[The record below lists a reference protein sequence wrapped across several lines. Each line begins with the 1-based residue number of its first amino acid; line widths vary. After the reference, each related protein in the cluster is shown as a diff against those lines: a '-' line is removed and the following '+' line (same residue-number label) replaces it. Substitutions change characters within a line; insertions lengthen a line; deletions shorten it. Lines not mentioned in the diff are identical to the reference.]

1 MYDTTAFNL
10 SMMYGLPAVTVP
22 QNITKNLEVWTPVQE
37 SIEVNKNA
45 VMWAVDGADDRSV
58 SFAARL
64 MEKNIEV
71 RIIDK
76 DSSLSDHNL
85 SRGSVVVIAMDNPDI
100 KDLYLSI
107 NSIATEL
114 NLTVV
119 SIESGF
125 GTEELPDWGGRHF
138 RLLEKPQIAILSHE
152 GFSSYDVGVSW
163 WSLDHHLGIRHSQL
177 DSSLTGYG
185 DLRRYNTII
194 LPSGSPNLNDYSRNM
209 LIDWVKQGGTLIANN
224 RSTRSIISNDSFG
237 SVKNLNA
244 TFDKSKSYNICLLYT
259 SDAADE

>member
-22 QNITKNLEVWTPVQE
+22 QNISKNLEVWTPALE
-37 SIEVNKNA
+37 NIEVNENA

-125 GTEELPDWGGRHF
+125 GPEELTDWGGEHF
-138 RLLEKPQIAILSHE
+138 ELLERPQISIISHD
-152 GFSSYDVGVSW
+152 GFNSYDVGVSL
-163 WSLDHHLGIRHSQL
+163 WSIDHHLGIRHSQI
-177 DSSLTGYG
+177 
-185 DLRRYNTII
+185 N
-194 LPSGSPNLNDYSRNM
+194 
-209 LIDWVKQGGTLIANN
+209 K
-224 RSTRSIISNDSFG
+224 SIIT
-237 SVKNLNA
+237 V
-244 TFDKSKSYNICLLYT
+244 SYTHLTLPTNR
-259 SDAADE
+259 EV